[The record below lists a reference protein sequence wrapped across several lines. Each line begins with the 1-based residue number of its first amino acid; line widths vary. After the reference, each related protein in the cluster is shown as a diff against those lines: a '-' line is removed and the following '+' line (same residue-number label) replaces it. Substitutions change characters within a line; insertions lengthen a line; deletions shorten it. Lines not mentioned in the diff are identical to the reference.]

1 MRPSEKSMAALSAFT
16 VCSGLLHI
24 DGISVLK
31 LFRLREPHSIASIKR
46 IYRTKNAELMSQSWI
61 RRFLSRKQPSD
72 SKIRRPYDKR
82 PLFSDGL
89 KMRLQGCFHRRTHFF
104 PAPVAVDDAVT
115 LRMGGGTVEI
125 STAHAGEKLRLFLF
139 EAVFLA

>member
-46 IYRTKNAELMSQSWI
+46 IYRTKNAELMNQS
-61 RRFLSRKQPSD
+61 
-72 SKIRRPYDKR
+72 
-82 PLFSDGL
+82 
-89 KMRLQGCFHRRTHFF
+89 
-104 PAPVAVDDAVT
+104 
-115 LRMGGGTVEI
+115 
-125 STAHAGEKLRLFLF
+125 
-139 EAVFLA
+139 